1 MIESSSRWFDS
12 GLDCSVVRNGNIETV
27 LYMDDL
33 MTKYRH
39 VGREV
44 PELCAECAKKYGYGR
59 YPTTGVFA

>member
-1 MIESSSRWFDS
+1 M
-12 GLDCSVVRNGNIETV
+12 DCSVVRNGNIETV